1 MKNNVNSLL
10 YNLCKLIVIYI
21 LSVLFL
27 AAVVSCGATR
37 DFHHNER
44 TVPVEIMEWS
54 SSDSIRSNVNINVN
68 YKYGRDSLRHYLQKQ
83 YVNRFFRETEIEY
96 GIRRIFIL
104 VRFSGNDP
112 EKVFLFI
119 PDQSSGIDTRIGE
132 IIGSSIDSL
141 KNEWIFP
148 EHSDNTNANAA
159 LSLINV
165 P

>member
-1 MKNNVNSLL
+1 MIIKIDNILFTVLL
-10 YNLCKLIVIYI
+10 
-21 LSVLFL
+21 LS
-27 AAVVSCGATR
+27 AVVSCRAKR
-37 DFHHNER
+37 DFQHKER

-83 YVNRFFRETEIEY
+83 YVNRFLRETEIEY

-104 VRFSGNDP
+104 VRFSENDP
-112 EKVFLFI
+112 EKVFLLI
-119 PDQSSGIDTRIGE
+119 PDQSPEIDTRIGE

-148 EHSDNTNANAA
+148 ERSDNTKANAA

>member
-1 MKNNVNSLL
+1 M
-10 YNLCKLIVIYI
+10 
-21 LSVLFL
+21 
-27 AAVVSCGATR
+27 
-37 DFHHNER
+37 R

-83 YVNRFFRETEIEY
+83 YVNRFLRETEIEY

-148 EHSDNTNANAA
+148 EHSDNTKSNAA

>member
-1 MKNNVNSLL
+1 MIIKIDNILFTVLL
-10 YNLCKLIVIYI
+10 
-21 LSVLFL
+21 LS
-27 AAVVSCGATR
+27 AVVSCRAKR
-37 DFHHNER
+37 DFQHKER

-83 YVNRFFRETEIEY
+83 YVNRFLRETEIEY

-112 EKVFLFI
+112 EKVFLLI
-119 PDQSSGIDTRIGE
+119 PDQSPEIDTRIGE

-148 EHSDNTNANAA
+148 ERSDNTKANAA

>member
-1 MKNNVNSLL
+1 MIIKIDNIVFTVLL
-10 YNLCKLIVIYI
+10 
-21 LSVLFL
+21 LS
-27 AAVVSCGATR
+27 AVVSCGATR
-37 DFHHNER
+37 DFQHKER

-68 YKYGRDSLRHYLQKQ
+68 YKYGQDSLRHYLQKQ
-83 YVNRFFRETEIEY
+83 YVNRFLREAEIEY

-119 PDQSSGIDTRIGE
+119 PDQSPEIDTRIGE

-148 EHSDNTNANAA
+148 EHSDNTKANAA

>member
-1 MKNNVNSLL
+1 MIIKIDNILFTVLL
-10 YNLCKLIVIYI
+10 
-21 LSVLFL
+21 LS
-27 AAVVSCGATR
+27 AVVSCGATR
-37 DFHHNER
+37 DFQHKER

-83 YVNRFFRETEIEY
+83 YVNRFLRETEIEY
-96 GIRRIFIL
+96 GIHRIFIL
-104 VRFSGNDP
+104 VRFSENDP
-112 EKVFLFI
+112 EKVFLLI
-119 PDQSSGIDTRIGE
+119 PDQSPEIDTRIGE

-148 EHSDNTNANAA
+148 EHSDNTKANAA